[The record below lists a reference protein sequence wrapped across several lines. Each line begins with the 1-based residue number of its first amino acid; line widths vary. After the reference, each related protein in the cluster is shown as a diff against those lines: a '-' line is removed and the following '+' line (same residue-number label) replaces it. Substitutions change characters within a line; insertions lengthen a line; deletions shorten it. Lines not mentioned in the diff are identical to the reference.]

1 MLSASRGGGS
11 RGNLKGSCREDG
23 LHWQRPPDDTLVETV
38 HDLHLRNA
46 DFMLKDRTEALLLLK
61 ELGATTRLVHH
72 AQVVGETADL
82 VLLRFQVLG
91 VSCDVQLIEVG
102 AVLHDAGKIQHPQEL
117 SGPGSLHEQAG
128 KEMLLSR
135 GVQPEVARFCIS
147 HAAWDSPEVSLEERV
162 VALADKLW
170 KGKREADLELSVIDE
185 VAARLGTSRWDVFE
199 SLDSA
204 FESIAAAGAERLEQS
219 RLY

>member
-1 MLSASRGGGS
+1 
-11 RGNLKGSCREDG
+11 
-23 LHWQRPPDDTLVETV
+23 
-38 HDLHLRNA
+38 
-46 DFMLKDRTEALLLLK
+46 MLKDRTEALLLLK

-72 AQVVGETADL
+72 AQVVGEAADL
-82 VLLRFQVLG
+82 VLFRLQALG
-91 VSCDVQLIEVG
+91 VSCDARLIEVG
-102 AVLHDAGKIQHPQEL
+102 AVLHDTGKILYPQEL
-117 SGPGSLHEQAG
+117 SEPGSMHEQAG
-128 KEMLLSR
+128 KALLLSH
-135 GVQPEVARFCIS
+135 GVQPEVARFCTS

-185 VAARLGTSRWDVFE
+185 VAVRLGISRWDVFE